1 MLTNES
7 ELPQQSHVSAQHK
20 GENLALQRVYPG
32 TVVVQ
37 QGSLTIIQ
45 TASRRILRFCLAEPV
60 DRQMLIHLFA

>member
-20 GENLALQRVYPG
+20 GKNLPLQRVYPG

-45 TASRRILRFCLAEPV
+45 TASRRILRFCLAEQCAFKK
-60 DRQMLIHLFA
+60 RLS